1 MPWPD
6 HGTGHNDEVSDAA
19 ADEAAATH
27 QAIARSRRSGETV
40 AEPRWPIL
48 LAVAA
53 SIALQFSLPNR
64 HVLSPTF
71 LFPAVEVLL
80 LLALLIANP
89 ARVGRRSAVRR
100 RLALALVIVMTV
112 DNLGAVVE
120 MVRDILNDA
129 KDDTG
134 TVLLATGGA
143 VWLTNVIA
151 FSLWYWL
158 LDRGGPA
165 ARRDGTASSPSFAF
179 SEMQSP
185 DLVAP
190 DWAPQYVDYFY
201 LAFTN
206 ATAFSPTD
214 TLPLNSWAKMLML
227 AQSAI
232 SLVVAV
238 MIIARAVNI
247 LS

>member
-1 MPWPD
+1 M
-6 HGTGHNDEVSDAA
+6 
-19 ADEAAATH
+19 
-27 QAIARSRRSGETV
+27 
-40 AEPRWPIL
+40 
-48 LAVAA
+48 
-53 SIALQFSLPNR
+53 QFALPNR

-71 LFPAVEVLL
+71 LFPTVEALL
-80 LLALLIANP
+80 LVALLVANP
-89 ARVGRRSAVRR
+89 SRAHRRSTVQRR
-100 RLALALVIVMTV
+100 FILALVIFMTL
-112 DNLGAVVE
+112 DNLAAVVE
-120 MVRDILNDA
+120 MVRGILDGS
-129 KDDTG
+129 KGDTG

-143 VWLTNVIA
+143 IWLTNVIA

-165 ARRDGTASSPSFAF
+165 ARAAGETSPPAFAF
-179 SEMQSP
+179 GEMQNA
-185 DLVAP
+185 DLVAA
-190 DWAPQYVDYFY
+190 DWSPQYGDYFY

-214 TLPLNSWAKMLML
+214 TLPITRWSKMLML

-247 LS
+247 LN